1 MITRL
6 NKKKERKKKKFNDDD
21 INNSDSDSISDNF
34 SVSEEQ
40 SNELSDELSEEQSNE
55 QSNESSD
62 EPLDEPL
69 DEPSDEPS
77 DELTEDSKNDS
88 GNTSE
93 ELYEI
98 NNVEAD
104 DAEEYDDYEF
114 DTDKIGKL
122 QNIIL
127 ILNNKRKYNDDDDD
141 DNEDVKPKD
150 CKKQKYDDILRK
162 YNKEERKYFEKLEE
176 EEKEKIYN
184 KEKEL
189 ININSKESKPT
200 RFKFL
205 EYNVCNIIKS
215 TLLSQIENLNMMC
228 KSSSEY
234 FKLKNWINILAKI
247 PIGKYTNIDINKE
260 DDVSNYLE
268 NVKKNID
275 NNIFGHTETKEQIVR
290 ILAQWISNPEKT
302 GYVIGIKGPPGV
314 GKTKLVKECIC
325 KAMNIPLAFISLG
338 GIDDASYLSG
348 FNYTYE
354 GSKYGKILDCLIKA
368 EVMNPVFLF
377 DELDKVST
385 TSRGDEIINTLI
397 HLTDPVQ
404 NERFVDKYYQE
415 IDLDLSKSIIIFT
428 YNNEHYIN
436 PILKDRMITIN
447 VEGYTAK
454 EKLMIAKNY
463 LIDELLTK
471 YNMKKGDIIFDDKL
485 LEYIIDKI
493 EKEDGVR
500 ELKRTI
506 NNIISWINMMRYIKI
521 DDNKI
526 ELPYNVTIGYYDKYC
541 SKKVKKNEKV
551 MSMYL

>member
-6 NKKKERKKKKFNDDD
+6 NKKKEKNKERKKKKFNDDD
-21 INNSDSDSISDNF
+21 INNSESDSMSDNF
-34 SVSEEQ
+34 SESEEPSDEQSEEQ
-40 SNELSDELSEEQSNE
+40 SE
-55 QSNESSD
+55 
-62 EPLDEPL
+62 
-69 DEPSDEPS
+69 
-77 DELTEDSKNDS
+77 ELTEDSKNDS

-98 NNVEAD
+98 NNVEAG
-104 DAEEYDDYEF
+104 DAEEYDDDEF

-127 ILNNKRKYNDDDDD
+127 VLNNKRKYNDDDDD
-141 DNEDVKPKD
+141 DGKPKNN
-150 CKKQKYDDILRK
+150 KKHKYDDILRK

-205 EYNVCNIIKS
+205 EYNVSNIIKS
-215 TLLSQIENLNMMC
+215 AILSQIENLNMMC

-275 NNIFGHTETKEQIVR
+275 NNIFGHTETKEQIIR

-377 DELDKVST
+377 DELDKVSA

-436 PILKDRMITIN
+436 PILKDRMITIS

-463 LIDELLTK
+463 LIDELLPK

>member
-21 INNSDSDSISDNF
+21 INNSDSMSDSF
-34 SVSEEQ
+34 SESEEP
-40 SNELSDELSEEQSNE
+40 SDELSDEPS
-55 QSNESSD
+55 
-62 EPLDEPL
+62 DEPL

-77 DELTEDSKNDS
+77 DEPLDEPLDKPSREQSEESCKNDS
-88 GNTSE
+88 GDTSE
-93 ELYEI
+93 ELYET
-98 NNVEAD
+98 NNIEVD
-104 DAEEYDDYEF
+104 DTEEYDDDDF
-114 DTDKIGKL
+114 DSDKIGKL

-127 ILNNKRKYNDDDDD
+127 VLNNKRKYHDDDDD
-141 DNEDVKPKD
+141 DDDVKPKNS
-150 CKKQKYDDILRK
+150 KKQKYDDILRK

-176 EEKEKIYN
+176 EEKEKIYS
-184 KEKEL
+184 KEKEI

-215 TLLSQIENLNMMC
+215 TILSQIENLNMMC

-275 NNIFGHTETKEQIVR
+275 NNIFGHTETKEQIIR

-325 KAMNIPLAFISLG
+325 KAMNIPLGFISLG

-377 DELDKVST
+377 DELDKVSA

-447 VEGYTAK
+447 VDGYTAK

-463 LIDELLTK
+463 LIDELLPK